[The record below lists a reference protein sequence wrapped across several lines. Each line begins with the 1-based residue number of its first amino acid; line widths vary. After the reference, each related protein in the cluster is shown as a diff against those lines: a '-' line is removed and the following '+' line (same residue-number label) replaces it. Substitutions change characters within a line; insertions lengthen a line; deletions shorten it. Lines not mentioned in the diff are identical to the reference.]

1 MDYHKGFLIEQTKLQ
16 VVSFKF
22 VIIWLNELKNN
33 KEKMHSIILNIL
45 EKWYGSLKLKMNCPN
60 L

>member
-45 EKWYGSLKLKMNCPN
+45 EKW
-60 L
+60 